1 MGLRLRLASEAG
13 PVLLICAIGLA
24 AAGWLL
30 TVATGWHIFEQDPAL
45 LILVPVMLG
54 LKGNIELT
62 LASRLSTAWHLGQ
75 LGDRRSAVRL
85 WIGNLALVE
94 LQSAVVGGLASL
106 LALTAW
112 MMTGGEVSSRS
123 AIHLLATG
131 VITAAIGGAVLSIV
145 TNTIVV
151 VSGRFG
157 LNPDHIGGPLVAAV
171 GDIVSLIILMLVA
184 SGFSQLSTSMLV
196 IIIILSL
203 AALIP
208 LIRVAGMVPSTA
220 RARIEGWPPI
230 LTAMVMATCAGLL
243 LERSIEI
250 AGLLVA
256 LVPLINGLGG
266 NTAGIHGSRL
276 CSALHEGSDQ
286 QRGVRRTLLLL
297 NILILIPMAL
307 VMNALGLLGD
317 INGLHLSTGL
327 LVIIIVQVGTSL
339 RVGDPLARRAWS
351 RGRDPDNDVQPY
363 VTACADMLGIL
374 CFLIA
379 AMWWM

>member
-24 AAGWLL
+24 IAGWLL
-30 TVATGWHIFEQDPAL
+30 TIATEWHIFEQDPAL

-75 LGDRRSAVRL
+75 LGDQRSAVRL
-85 WIGNLALVE
+85 WLGNLALVE

-106 LALTAW
+106 LALAAW
-112 MMTGGEVSSRS
+112 MVTGGEVSSRS
-123 AIHLLATG
+123 AAHLLATG

-145 TNTIVV
+145 TNIIVV

-157 LNPDHIGGPLVAAV
+157 LNPDHIGGPLVAAF

-184 SGFSQLSTSMLV
+184 SGFSQLSTSTLIV
-196 IIIILSL
+196 IVILGF

-208 LIRVAGMVPSTA
+208 LIKVAGIVPSTA

-243 LERSIEI
+243 LERSIEV
-250 AGLLVA
+250 AGMMVA

-266 NTAGIHGSRL
+266 NAAGIHGSRL

-286 QRGVRRTLLLL
+286 QIGVRRTLLLL
-297 NILILIPMAL
+297 DILILLPMGL
-307 VMNALGLLGD
+307 IMNTIGLLGD
-317 INGLHLSTGL
+317 VDGLRLSIGL
-327 LVIIIVQVGTSL
+327 LAIIIIQVGTSL
-339 RVGDPLARRAWS
+339 RVADPLARRAWS

-379 AMWWM
+379 VMWWM